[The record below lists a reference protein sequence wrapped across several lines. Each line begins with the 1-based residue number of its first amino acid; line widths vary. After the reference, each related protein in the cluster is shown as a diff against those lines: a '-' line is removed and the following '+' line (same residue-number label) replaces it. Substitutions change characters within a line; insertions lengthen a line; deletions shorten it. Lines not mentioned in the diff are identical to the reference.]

1 MPETLTAPAVAG
13 ASTLPSDLMTTR
25 EAAMKLRVSKG
36 AVYGWMNTGL
46 RHYRLGRAIRVRE
59 SDVAE
64 FLERRR
70 SKPPLRPPRYDRRDT
85 QRS

>member
-1 MPETLTAPAVAG
+1 MTETLTAPPIAG
-13 ASTLPSDLMTTR
+13 VLTLPSDLMTTR
-25 EAAMKLRVSKG
+25 EAARKLRVSKG

-64 FLERRR
+64 FLEQRR
-70 SKPPLRPPRYDRRDT
+70 SKPPARQHRYDRRQT
-85 QRS
+85 Q